1 LNNVLE
7 TVQLKVEKHRRL
19 RVANFTIEDLR
30 ASLSSELEAIFLR
43 NSSLSG
49 TVLTTADKFKAWFEQ
64 SGTPFF
70 KEYTDHRFSHSID
83 VFATSCEII
92 AENARDV
99 LSSEDLNI
107 LFWACIIH
115 DAGLHLTED
124 MFLLLIDRKNKT
136 ILRPGFDS
144 ASWPD
149 LWDAFIAE
157 AKRFNDKKLRS
168 LFGDTLPVSE
178 PGRTALDITNR
189 DRLLIGEF
197 LRRHHPRIAHEIAI
211 GGIRDATGAV
221 LDLLSGLSP
230 QYSDLI
236 GTIARS
242 HGLQLR
248 STFDYLRENYDIRDY
263 RHIHIIFLMV
273 LIRIAD
279 FLQIQSARAG
289 SGSMQFCS
297 RLPGRHS
304 RSAAYRDT
312 SRRRLSKVAWPQSK
326 IRSIYFMKLEAP
338 QMESFRT

>member
-279 FLQIQSARAG
+279 FLQIQSGLRPV
-289 SGSMQFCS
+289 
-297 RLPGRHS
+297 RLTP
-304 RSAAYRDT
+304 A
-312 SRRRLSKVAWPQSK
+312 
-326 IRSIYFMKLEAP
+326 
-338 QMESFRT
+338 